1 MWWICDGFLLISCLE
16 SWYCVVEVEM
26 KTLTMLLHA
35 CSYLCVHFI
44 CCRSCWGRGGGK
56 KGFLFFG
63 CVNVCVFVKMKKS
76 TNKLWGKKKEMTNKK
91 LTLHLHI
98 VALWKCSFWIDL
110 WIVDLF
116 KFWNF
121 VFSRLYLCG
130 SISIALHLL
139 SLDNMFI
146 SIYNHRAPPPPPPPA
161 PAGFISG
168 QPVSL
173 EEHTQC
179 VLFGHFS
186 AVHDPSPETTT
197 KRQKTN
203 WPSSGTRSDDQQA
216 KFWLVDRGEKTKP
229 KKKNKGYAGPTHSE
243 STMC

>member
-1 MWWICDGFLLISCLE
+1 M
-16 SWYCVVEVEM
+16 
-26 KTLTMLLHA
+26 
-35 CSYLCVHFI
+35 
-44 CCRSCWGRGGGK
+44 GG
-56 KGFLFFG
+56 
-63 CVNVCVFVKMKKS
+63 
-76 TNKLWGKKKEMTNKK
+76 KKEMTNKK

-197 KRQKTN
+197 I
-203 WPSSGTRSDDQQA
+203 
-216 KFWLVDRGEKTKP
+216 KTKNKLAVQWYQVRWP
-229 KKKNKGYAGPTHSE
+229 TGKVLTGRPGGKNKGYAGPTHSE
-243 STMC
+243 STVC